1 MRNNVVT
8 IVTKYPDK
16 SLNRIEEKSIKVYAE
31 IKSVTRSEFYTGH
44 TSGYVPRTVVEMDT
58 AEYHLADVEADGK
71 LYNATHV
78 IINNHEY
85 GIIRAYEISPLSIEI
100 TAGDR

>member
-16 SLNRIEEKSIKVYAE
+16 SLNKIEKKSIDVYAE
-31 IKSVTRSEFYTGH
+31 IKSVTRSEFYTGY
-44 TSGYVPRTVVEMDT
+44 TSGHAPRCIVEMDT
-58 AEYHLADVEADGK
+58 AEYHMADVEADGE

-85 GIIRAYEISPLSIEI
+85 GIIRAYEMSPLSIEI